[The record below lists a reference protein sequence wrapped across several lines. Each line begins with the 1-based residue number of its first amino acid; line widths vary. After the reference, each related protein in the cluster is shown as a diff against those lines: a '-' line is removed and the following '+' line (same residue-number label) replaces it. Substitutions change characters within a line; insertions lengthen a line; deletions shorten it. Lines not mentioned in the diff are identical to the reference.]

1 MATILRQKI
10 KLAFEE
16 RDVGGPAFVFVH
28 GWSCDRSFF
37 APQVEHF
44 SRQHRV
50 VAVDLRGHGESDKP
64 QGVYRISDYADDTA
78 SIVDQLGFGKVVA
91 VGHSSG
97 AWTVMQ
103 LAALHPELVA
113 AIVMVDPAPF
123 VMTPERRASAE
134 AMVAAMEQ
142 GDQEPRRR
150 YIMDRMFLPTS
161 DRRLVTSILNAMLAT
176 PSHAAAYAM
185 RGALEFDAPAIA
197 AQCKVQA
204 LHLAAT
210 QSGDPSPRNPPHLM
224 SGWLPNVV
232 NGWTVGA
239 GHFSQLEVPEQVNA
253 MIEAFLRHY
262 V

>member
-1 MATILRQKI
+1 MATIVHQGI

-16 RDVGGPAFVFVH
+16 RGVGKPAFVFVH

-37 APQVEHF
+37 GPQVEYF

-64 QGVYRISDYADDTA
+64 QGGYRIAAYADDTA
-78 SIVDQLGFGKVVA
+78 YIIEQLGFGKVVA

-103 LAALHPELVA
+103 LAALHPEHVT

-161 DRRLVTSILNAMLAT
+161 DHRLVRRYECDAGHAGTRGRLCHAGRIRIEALPSRRNARSPRSIWRRR
-176 PSHAAAYAM
+176 S
-185 RGALEFDAPAIA
+185 PAI
-197 AQCKVQA
+197 
-204 LHLAAT
+204 HRHAT
-210 QSGDPSPRNPPHLM
+210 RR
-224 SGWLPNVV
+224 
-232 NGWTVGA
+232 
-239 GHFSQLEVPEQVNA
+239 
-253 MIEAFLRHY
+253 I
-262 V
+262 

>member
-1 MATILRQKI
+1 MATYVHQKI

-16 RDVGGPAFVFVH
+16 RGVGRPAFVFVH

-103 LAALHPELVA
+103 LAALHPELVGGNRNGRYSA
-113 AIVMVDPAPF
+113 VRDDTG
-123 VMTPERRASAE
+123 TPRECR
-134 AMVAAMEQ
+134 
-142 GDQEPRRR
+142 GDGGSNG
-150 YIMDRMFLPTS
+150 T
-161 DRRLVTSILNAMLAT
+161 
-176 PSHAAAYAM
+176 
-185 RGALEFDAPAIA
+185 
-197 AQCKVQA
+197 
-204 LHLAAT
+204 
-210 QSGDPSPRNPPHLM
+210 RNPEP
-224 SGWLPNVV
+224 
-232 NGWTVGA
+232 VGA
-239 GHFSQLEVPEQVNA
+239 TSWIA
-253 MIEAFLRHY
+253 CSCRHQTAGW
-262 V
+262 